1 VGSLDAEA
9 RSAFGGKGSDMAI
22 ENRVGN
28 YYRWKP
34 FLLVLGGLALGISLV
49 DAQQFGQAAA
59 NNEGAIKGGNTI
71 SLRNVLRITR
81 TSDLI
86 CRSTG
91 VAETRQHIIEFELHS
106 RRPFIGGKVYYAL
119 YIGKRRFTR
128 QSATALTVYSVV
140 FELTP
145 EEFARTKPGDEV
157 TVVGYRSAK
166 ANKYKGAHRT
176 WKFDGLDK
184 RRINHTPIT
193 AVFNTFQGPLQIL
206 TRDGKPVEDN
216 KMRIRRVLYGAESSR
231 RPVIQIDLCS
241 IRSLN
246 EGNSGFHLQIGSRG
260 FGNCRY
266 GDTSG
271 HEVFCTITPEEFAQM
286 KDGDEV
292 ILTGGQSGISAFG
305 KLDKGKLEQ

>member
-1 VGSLDAEA
+1 
-9 RSAFGGKGSDMAI
+9 MAV
-22 ENRVGN
+22 ENKAGN
-28 YYRWKP
+28 YHPWKL
-34 FLLVLGGLALGISLV
+34 FLLMLGGLALSISLV
-49 DAQQFGQAAA
+49 GAQQSPQAAA
-59 NNEGAIKGGNTI
+59 NSERAIKRGDTVSI
-71 SLRNVLRITR
+71 RNVLRIIR
-81 TSDLI
+81 TSGLI
-86 CRSTG
+86 CQPTG

-157 TVVGYRSAK
+157 TVVGYRTAK
-166 ANKYKGAHRT
+166 ANKYEGAHRV

-184 RRINHTPIT
+184 SRINQTPIT
-193 AVFNTFQGPLQIL
+193 AVFNTFQMPVQIL
-206 TRDGKPVEDN
+206 KRDGKPVENN
-216 KMRIRRVLYGAESSR
+216 KMRIRRVLYGAGPSR
-231 RPVIQIDLCS
+231 RALIEIDLCS
-241 IRSLN
+241 NRSLN
-246 EGNSGFHLQIGSRG
+246 EGNSGFRLQIGSRG

-271 HEVFCTITPEEFAQM
+271 HEVICTITPEEFAQT

-305 KLDKGKLEQ
+305 KLDKSDLEL